1 MPRTLQLPSWCWDDD
16 DDEYGSE
23 GCDDDFQHL
32 TDDEARLRALEA
44 RLDRETGADI
54 RNSETFG
61 EGWLG
66 MEWTFEEALEANQR
80 LAADR
85 YAAAIAAGRMPH
97 PADSAALAAAAS
109 GETAGGCG
117 GEPYGGSDT
126 KVAELPLCSVA
137 PVDSF
142 KDSMLVS
149 TTSSE
154 DGEEE
159 ARRWNAMTAV
169 ANHPA
174 VSLDPNVVLQ

>member
-1 MPRTLQLPSWCWDDD
+1 MPRTLRLPAWCWDDD
-16 DDEYGSE
+16 LFGSE
-23 GCDDDFQHL
+23 AGDDDLQHL

-66 MEWTFEEALEANQR
+66 MEWTFEEALAANER

-85 YAAAIAAGRMPH
+85 YAAAIAAGRFPH
-97 PADSAALAAAAS
+97 PADSAALAAAA
-109 GETAGGCG
+109 GGCG
-117 GEPYGGSDT
+117 GEPYSGMDT

-142 KDSMLVS
+142 KDSLLVS

-159 ARRWNAMTAV
+159 ARRWSAMAAV
-169 ANHPA
+169 ANHPP
-174 VSLDPNVVLQ
+174 VSFDPNLVLQ